1 MLIGTAHGERLA
13 NIIKNPVLSDLIG
26 GVKTVTLGDEEARAR
41 HTLRS
46 ILERKAP
53 PAFPFLVELRE
64 LTLLG
69 DSSGMN
75 IYVKWSMWTS
85 IKYVS
90 FQLCVNMVKAMRS
103 GSCETVLPELL
114 REVQLILGKI
124 TPKLPSRTVPLRLYP
139 LLFPPSEPPP
149 TPSLLFSRAQP
160 PAVLLPQ
167 IRAAMQDATDGDP
180 PPVKIPSRTISPAD
194 LLRPSPTNSGLL
206 ISLSCSS
213 LHFLC
218 RVACCCEVLQPSP
231 NCSAAG

>member
-69 DSSGMN
+69 DS
-75 IYVKWSMWTS
+75 
-85 IKYVS
+85 
-90 FQLCVNMVKAMRS
+90 S

>member
-69 DSSGMN
+69 DSS
-75 IYVKWSMWTS
+75 
-85 IKYVS
+85 
-90 FQLCVNMVKAMRS
+90 A